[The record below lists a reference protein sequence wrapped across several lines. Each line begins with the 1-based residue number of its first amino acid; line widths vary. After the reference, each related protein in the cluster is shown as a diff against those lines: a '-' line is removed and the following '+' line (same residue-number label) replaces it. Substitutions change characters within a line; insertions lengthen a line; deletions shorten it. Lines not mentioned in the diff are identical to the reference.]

1 MAEVETSRGGVRG
14 RAFYESLLAE
24 HESSGVSLKALA
36 EAKGIKP
43 ATLYAWSRRL
53 RAAPPQRTQPDPVP
67 ARPIEALLPVQM
79 VRGRPEEERRELGQ
93 VQVVV
98 RGDVEVRVPACF
110 DEDVLVRLVEALRT
124 RC

>member
-1 MAEVETSRGGVRG
+1 MAEVETSRSGVRS

-53 RAAPPQRTQPDPVP
+53 RATPPPRPKVEPAP

-110 DEDVLVRLVEALRT
+110 DEDVLVRLVEALRA

>member
-1 MAEVETSRGGVRG
+1 MAEVETSRSGVRG

-24 HESSGVSLKALA
+24 HESGGVSLKALA

-43 ATLYAWSRRL
+43 ATVYAWSRRL
-53 RAAPPQRTQPDPVP
+53 RAAPPPMSKPEP
-67 ARPIEALLPVQM
+67 ASIRPIEPLLPVQV
-79 VRGRPEEERRELGQ
+79 VRERPGEERRELGQ

-110 DEDVLVRLVEALRT
+110 DEDVLVRLVEALRA